1 MLGRGKEEHAKRIA
15 AEEAAAAK
23 KAAEEEQQAKDEGL
37 DAVTVALDRIGQS
50 LKIINEDM
58 TEDWGKTGLVRQQVK
73 RAKAEL
79 RSNLVKAAKEMQRF
93 AAGRREG
100 DAEPPY
106 MEMVDVDDLK
116 AACNVYEKRLA
127 EEHAHVR
134 HLERSTKQLEK
145 ETEAQKAEIEELK
158 GLRSQIAKLEVTNTK
173 VESDL
178 KREKGERIQGAG
190 REYYLEE
197 DLREARKEIEAL
209 TEEVRS
215 LSKERVAGA
224 SRHRSRPSI
233 RLRHPLSLTMDV
245 PAGDVAPRS
254 WGLWQRVASPAPRLS
269 RAPRRRPR
277 SQSRVG
283 RRRQGGRHLRRLAG

>member
-224 SRHRSRPSI
+224 SRTVPAPH
-233 RLRHPLSLTMDV
+233 LRHPLSLTMDV

-254 WGLWQRVASPAPRLS
+254 WGLCS
-269 RAPRRRPR
+269 
-277 SQSRVG
+277 G
-283 RRRQGGRHLRRLAG
+283 

>member
-1 MLGRGKEEHAKRIA
+1 M
-15 AEEAAAAK
+15 
-23 KAAEEEQQAKDEGL
+23 
-37 DAVTVALDRIGQS
+37 
-50 LKIINEDM
+50 
-58 TEDWGKTGLVRQQVK
+58 
-73 RAKAEL
+73 
-79 RSNLVKAAKEMQRF
+79 
-93 AAGRREG
+93 
-100 DAEPPY
+100 
-106 MEMVDVDDLK
+106 
-116 AACNVYEKRLA
+116 
-127 EEHAHVR
+127 R

-224 SRHRSRPSI
+224 SH
-233 RLRHPLSLTMDV
+233 TV
-245 PAGDVAPRS
+245 PAPPSAFGT
-254 WGLWQRVASPAPRLS
+254 L
-269 RAPRRRPR
+269 
-277 SQSRVG
+277 
-283 RRRQGGRHLRRLAG
+283 

>member
-127 EEHAHVR
+127 EEHAQVV
-134 HLERSTKQLEK
+134 HLKRSNKSLEAQVEK
-145 ETEAQKAEIEELK
+145 QKAEIEAQKAFISRQEERFRPAY
-158 GLRSQIAKLEVTNTK
+158 GREEVCYPRRCVFWGTTNRTDYVKDDTGNRRFLPIKTTK
-173 VESDL
+173 VNINPYPETITVP
-178 KREKGERIQGAG
+178 ERTTGDGITFYKSFDFC
-190 REYYLEE
+190 YY
-197 DLREARKEIEAL
+197 
-209 TEEVRS
+209 S
-215 LSKERVAGA
+215 F
-224 SRHRSRPSI
+224 
-233 RLRHPLSLTMDV
+233 
-245 PAGDVAPRS
+245 
-254 WGLWQRVASPAPRLS
+254 
-269 RAPRRRPR
+269 
-277 SQSRVG
+277 
-283 RRRQGGRHLRRLAG
+283 